1 MKRCLVA
8 LLRLYVYWL
17 VVFVIQK
24 PLFMAWYAGMYRER
38 GLLDWLSVIWHGLP
52 LDFSS
57 AGYLTTVP
65 ALLMIVRTW
74 VHHRYVDMLMRVWL
88 ALSSALVVLAFL
100 VNLGLYEYWGFPL
113 DSTPLFYFLSSPKDA
128 FASVSAWY
136 SSQVDKPMLI
146 SVDTAITH
154 RGRVSSTISSR
165 M

>member
-8 LLRLYVYWL
+8 LLQLYVYWL

-38 GLLDWLSVIWHGLP
+38 GLLDWLSVAWHGLP
-52 LDFSS
+52 LDFSL

-74 VHHRYVDMLMRVWL
+74 LHHRYVGVLMPVWL

-136 SSQVDKPMLI
+136 VVFAAVAWVAL
-146 SVDTAITH
+146 
-154 RGRVSSTISSR
+154 STNTG
-165 M
+165 